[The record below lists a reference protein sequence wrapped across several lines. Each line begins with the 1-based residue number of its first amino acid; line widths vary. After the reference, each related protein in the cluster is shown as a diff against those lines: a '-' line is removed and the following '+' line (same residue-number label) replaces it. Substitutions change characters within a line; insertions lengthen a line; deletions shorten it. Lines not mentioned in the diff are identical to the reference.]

1 MQVFNFSDNGLS
13 IGSGKFSLLLQEY
26 LLSVVNVLICLKESE
41 TIPSRLFPVLGPT
54 KDKLWIP
61 SFVF

>member
-13 IGSGKFSLLLQEY
+13 IGSGKFSLLLREY
-26 LLSVVNVLICLKESE
+26 LLSVVNMLICLKESE

-54 KDKLWIP
+54 
-61 SFVF
+61 